1 MSRAVDEKIVKMKM
15 DNTDLKNKVADT
27 IGMFSK
33 LQSALSGLKP
43 VNVSSTVTG
52 LSDVAQSV
60 SSIESRFSALGVVA
74 MTVLQNITNKAMAMG
89 DSLIKAAMIEP
100 LTTGFQEYE
109 LKMGSIQTILANTA
123 RYGTGLDE
131 VTASLDELNQYA
143 DKTIYNFGDMTRN
156 IGMFTNSGLRVEEA
170 TSMIKGFSNEAAAS
184 GTNAQGAASAA
195 YQLSQALSAGTI
207 RLMDWRSLTNV
218 GMGNKNMQTGLI
230 EIADAMGVL
239 NETGTTA
246 EEIQNDF
253 NSSLEKNWLSAD
265 VMSKYLRIMAGETTD
280 AEMASMG
287 LTEAQIAMFRQ
298 QATTA
303 EEAATKVRTFTQLVG
318 TTKEA
323 VGSGWAETWGLM
335 FGDFNEATEM
345 WTAANNAISEGIS
358 SSADAR
364 NKLVTDFIDLGGRTT
379 LINAVV
385 SAFGALSKIFQAM
398 KGGFEAVF
406 PPATGQ
412 TLMNLA
418 IAIESFA
425 KGLMITDEAAGKVKT
440 VFQGLFSILSIGI
453 EVFNVVKD
461 KIKDMIPDD
470 AGTSV
475 LDFIARIAEL
485 IIQFDAGLK
494 AGNGFKDG
502 ISAIGDVIGGAVQF
516 VWNLAQSLSA
526 FFVKMVEGVGNLA
539 NTLGPTVDKI
549 VGFFKK
555 LVGTVDLNDV
565 LSVGFIGTFIAGIK
579 KLGDLTDTVGDF
591 VGGFTGVLGSF
602 KEGVANLGG
611 ISDVLQ
617 NMSTNIKT
625 DSLLKIAVAVGILA
639 VSIMLISGID
649 AQDVAKSL
657 EVIALVLI
665 GLTKTLDVI
674 GKLDFTGTGAFKSVA
689 LLVAL
694 GGAVVLMAAGLKI
707 LSTIDPEQLGY
718 GTMSL
723 IAIVGSLVLAMKGLS
738 SIDSKMLVS
747 SGTLIAVA
755 ASVVILAAAVKILSG
770 IESGDLAKG
779 VTALGIIL
787 IELALFLKIAN
798 GNKLNMGSAAALVIT
813 TGAIVIMVNQIQ
825 ELGNIPVDQLKQ
837 GLVALTIILAELAIF
852 VKVTNGAKLMS
863 AAVGLLLV
871 AGAITALVG
880 PIKELGSTKPE
891 ELAVGLTV
899 LGLALLGIV
908 GAMHLAKGGMG
919 GAISLLLVAKAIE
932 VLVPPLKVLSELSM
946 EQVAI
951 GLVALGGAF
960 AVIGLAG
967 YILGPASLGI
977 MAFALAIAIIGIA
990 IGGIGVG
997 LLGIAAGLTA
1007 LAAMTTATIA
1017 GVIGAL
1023 GLLIVGFTSLI
1034 PAIID
1039 FAVTLVVEFVQGIA
1053 KGAPK
1058 IFDAGLNLILNFLEA
1073 LNENVPKIIEVGLQL
1088 ITNLMNS
1095 LSDNLPPLIEAG
1107 ANLIVE
1113 LMNGMANAIRDNDEE
1128 LADAMKNIIES
1139 MLEAMITG
1147 LVEILNVLLGW
1158 IPGFE
1163 AMTGDLGGKAK
1174 EALRTAFDIKPV
1186 GEERT
1191 EELAVAIESKG
1202 PRVRDAGEFVGNEG
1216 KAGAGTPDWTPTGTG
1231 SGEQYGS
1238 GVESTVET
1246 ARLAGVAINTS
1257 GKEGAGSGSY
1267 NPEGNLGGTQ
1277 YTDGLLGKKQSSYD
1291 AGASLNSQGRTGA
1304 TATTWNGS
1312 GAFLGEGFAVGIESK
1327 GPRVSTA
1334 ASTLGGTATM
1344 ALAKSILQ
1352 NSPSKVTIKSGKFF
1366 GEGFAI
1372 GIADMG
1378 DKVKSRASEMAQGA
1392 IEAVQSYA
1400 SAFSDGLMEN
1410 MDLSPTITPVMDLTN
1425 IKSLDM
1431 NGRMRVNGL
1440 TANAASGLNS
1450 ITNNSSQSTTEY
1462 HINITAN
1469 GDLPQPTIKKMAKAI
1484 QTEIKNQNDKF
1495 RFSRGEAVVF

>member
-27 IGMFSK
+27 IGMFTK
-33 LQSALSGLKP
+33 LQSAFSGLKP
-43 VNVSSTVTG
+43 VNVNSTVTG

-60 SSIESRFSALGVVA
+60 SSIESRFSALGIVA

-89 DSLIKAAMIEP
+89 DSLMKSVLIEP
-100 LTTGFQEYE
+100 LSTGFQEYE

-131 VTASLDELNQYA
+131 VTASLDELNRYA

-303 EEAATKVRTFTQLVG
+303 EEAATKVRTFTQLIG

-323 VGSGWAETWGLM
+323 LGSGWAETWGLM

-358 SSADAR
+358 ASAEAR
-364 NKLVTDFIDLGGRTT
+364 NQMVQDFIDLGGRSTV
-379 LINAVV
+379 INAIVQ
-385 SAFGALSKIFQAM
+385 AFGALSKIFQAM

-412 TLMNLA
+412 TLMNMA
-418 IAIESFA
+418 YAIEQFA
-425 KGLMITDEAAGKVKT
+425 YGLWITDDAAAKVST
-440 VFQGLFSILSIGI
+440 IFQGLFSILSIGI
-453 EVFNVVKD
+453 EVATVIGD
-461 KIKDMIPDD
+461 KIKDIIPDD

-475 LDFIARIAEL
+475 LDFVASIAEL
-485 IIQFDAGLK
+485 IIGFDAGLK
-494 AGNGFKDG
+494 AGNGFKDSIG
-502 ISAIGDVIGGAVQF
+502 AIGDVIAGAVKF
-516 VWNLAQSLSA
+516 VWDFAQSVSD
-526 FFVKMVEGVGNLA
+526 FFIGIANGAIELA
-539 NTLGPTVDKI
+539 NQLGPTVDKI

-555 LVGTVDLNDV
+555 LIGTVDLNDV
-565 LSVGFIGTFIAGIK
+565 LSAGFIGTLIAGVK
-579 KLGDLTDTVGDF
+579 KFGELTDSVGDF

-674 GKLDFTGTGAFKSVA
+674 GKLDFTGSGAFKSVA

-694 GGAVVLMAAGLKI
+694 GGAVVLLAAGLKI

-723 IAIVGSLVLAMKGLS
+723 IAIVGSLVLAMKGLA

-755 ASVVILAAAVKILSG
+755 ASVVVLAVAVKMLSG
-770 IESGDLAKG
+770 IEAGDLAKG

-787 IELALFLKIAN
+787 IELGIFLKIAN
-798 GNKLNMGSAAALVIT
+798 DNKLDMGSALGLVIT
-813 TGAIVIMVNQIQ
+813 AGAVSIMVNQIQ
-825 ELGNIPVDQLKQ
+825 QLGALPMEQVKQ
-837 GLVALTIILAELAIF
+837 GLAALTIVLFELGLF
-852 VKVTNGAKLMS
+852 VNATKGSKLMS

-871 AGAITALVG
+871 SVAINALVG
-880 PIKELGSTKPE
+880 PIKSLGSTKPE

-932 VLVPPLKVLSELSM
+932 VLVPPLKTLSELSM

-977 MAFALAIAIIGIA
+977 MAFAIAMGIIGIA

-1007 LAAMTTATIA
+1007 LAAMTATTIA

-1039 FAVTLVVEFVQGIA
+1039 FAVTLVVEFVKGIA
-1053 KGAPK
+1053 EGAPK
-1058 IFDAGLNLILNFLEA
+1058 IFDAGLSMILKFLEA

-1088 ITNLMNS
+1088 ITNLMNA

-1107 ANLIVE
+1107 AKLIVD
-1113 LMNGMANAIRDNDEE
+1113 LLNGMADAIRENDDK
-1128 LADAMKNIIES
+1128 LADAMKNIIEA

-1174 EALRTAFDIKPV
+1174 EALREAFDVEEV
-1186 GEERT
+1186 GEERGQDF
-1191 EELAVAIESKG
+1191 VDGVDSKTG
-1202 PRVRDAGEFVGNEG
+1202 ASRSIGTKVG
-1216 KAGAGTPDWTPTGTG
+1216 KAGKDGAASVDWTSTG
-1231 SGEQYGS
+1231 STHASQLANGTSGNSGRVYNSGKGAGEQGR
-1238 GVESTVET
+1238 
-1246 ARLAGVAINTS
+1246 A
-1257 GKEGAGSGSY
+1257 GAGSVSFYQTGADYAIGLAQGMVESANYSWNAGVYIGTEAARATRNSLEVKSPSRVAKKIGNFYGKGLGLGIREMGSY
-1267 NPEGNLGGTQ
+1267 V
-1277 YTDGLLGKKQSSYD
+1277 
-1291 AGASLNSQGRTGA
+1291 
-1304 TATTWNGS
+1304 
-1312 GAFLGEGFAVGIESK
+1312 GEQA
-1327 GPRVSTA
+1327 
-1334 ASTLGGTATM
+1334 ATM
-1344 ALAKSILQ
+1344 AQK
-1352 NSPSKVTIKSGKFF
+1352 
-1366 GEGFAI
+1366 
-1372 GIADMG
+1372 
-1378 DKVKSRASEMAQGA
+1378 
-1392 IEAVQSYA
+1392 AVDTARSYA
-1400 SAFSDGLMEN
+1400 NAFAEVMDENTN
-1410 MDLSPTITPVMDLTN
+1410 MDPVITPVMDLTN

-1450 ITNNSSQSTTEY
+1450 ITNNSSQTTTEY

-1495 RFSRGEAVVF
+1495 RSSRGEAVVF

>member
-1 MSRAVDEKIVKMKM
+1 MSRAVDEKLVKMKM

-33 LQSALSGLKP
+33 LQSAISGLKP
-43 VNVSSTVTG
+43 VNVNSTVTG
-52 LSDVAQSV
+52 LSDVASSV

-195 YQLSQALSAGTI
+195 YQLSQALSAGTV

-218 GMGNKNMQTGLI
+218 GMGNKNMQNGLI

-239 NETGTTA
+239 NETGTSA

-323 VGSGWAETWGLM
+323 VGSGWAETWRLM

-364 NKLVTDFIDLGGRTT
+364 NKLVTDFIDLGGRAT

-385 SAFGALSKIFQAM
+385 QAFDALSKIFQAM

-425 KGLMITDEAAGKVKT
+425 KGLMISDEPAGKVKT
-440 VFQGLFSILSIGI
+440 TFQGLFSILSIGI

-516 VWNLAQSLSA
+516 VWNLAQSLSD
-526 FFVKMVEGVGNLA
+526 FFVKMVEGVVNLA

-555 LVGTVDLNDV
+555 LFESMDLNDA
-565 LSVGFIGTFIAGIK
+565 LNVGFIGALIAGIK
-579 KLGDLTDTVGDF
+579 KFGELTDSVGDF

-617 NMSTNIKT
+617 NMSTNIKV
-625 DSLLKIAVAVGILA
+625 DSLLKIAAAVGILA

-689 LLVAL
+689 LLLAL
-694 GGAVVLMAAGLKI
+694 GGAVVLLSAGLKI

-723 IAIVGSLVLAMKGLS
+723 VAIVGSLVLAMKGLS

-770 IESGDLAKG
+770 IEAGDLAKG

-977 MAFALAIAIIGIA
+977 MAFAIAIGVIGLA

-1007 LAAMTTATIA
+1007 LAAMTATTIA

-1039 FAVTLVVEFVQGIA
+1039 FTVTLVVEFVQGIA
-1053 KGAPK
+1053 NGAPK
-1058 IFDAGLNLILNFLEA
+1058 IFDAGLSLILKFLEA

-1088 ITNLMNS
+1088 ITNLINS
-1095 LSDNLPPLIEAG
+1095 LAENLPPLIEAG

-1113 LMNGMANAIRDNDEE
+1113 LLNGMANTIRDNDQQ
-1128 LADAMKNIIES
+1128 LADAMKNIIEA

-1174 EALRTAFDIKPV
+1174 EALREAFDVKEV
-1186 GEERT
+1186 GEER
-1191 EELAVAIESKG
+1191 G
-1202 PRVRDAGEFVGNEG
+1202 QDFVDGVEAKTDN
-1216 KAGAGTPDWTPTGTG
+1216 ARGAGKKVG
-1231 SGEQYGS
+1231 Q
-1238 GVESTVET
+1238 
-1246 ARLAGVAINTS
+1246 S
-1257 GKEGAGSGSY
+1257 GKDGAGSVDWTETGGKHAEQLATGTTGGSTRSFNAGSHVGQQGRSGASSVSFYQTGANYAIGLAQGMIESANYSYNAGSY
-1267 NPEGNLGGTQ
+1267 I
-1277 YTDGLLGKKQSSYD
+1277 GKEAAQ
-1291 AGASLNSQGRTGA
+1291 ATRNSLQVKSPSRVAKAIGR
-1304 TATTWNGS
+1304 
-1312 GAFLGEGFAVGIESK
+1312 FYGEGLGLGIRDMGGYVGSQ
-1327 GPRVSTA
+1327 A
-1334 ASTLGGTATM
+1334 ATM
-1344 ALAKSILQ
+1344 AQK
-1352 NSPSKVTIKSGKFF
+1352 
-1366 GEGFAI
+1366 
-1372 GIADMG
+1372 
-1378 DKVKSRASEMAQGA
+1378 
-1392 IEAVQSYA
+1392 AVDTARSYA
-1400 SAFSDGLMEN
+1400 NAFAEVMDEN
-1410 MDLSPTITPVMDLTN
+1410 MNMDPTITPVMDLTN

-1450 ITNNSSQSTTEY
+1450 ITNNSSQTTTEY
-1462 HINITAN
+1462 NIHITAN

-1495 RFSRGEAVVF
+1495 RSSRGEAVVF

>member
-1 MSRAVDEKIVKMKM
+1 MSRPIDEKLVKMKM
-15 DNTDLKNKVADT
+15 DNSDFQAKVSDT
-27 IGMFSK
+27 IGMFGK
-33 LQSALSGLKP
+33 LQSAFSGLKP
-43 VNVSSTVTG
+43 VNVNSTVTG
-52 LSDVAQSV
+52 LSDVASSV

-89 DSLIKAAMIEP
+89 DSLIKATMIEP

-195 YQLSQALSAGTI
+195 YQLSQALSAGTV

-303 EEAATKVRTFTQLVG
+303 EEAATKVRTFTQLIG

-323 VGSGWAETWGLM
+323 IGSGWAETWGLM

-358 SSADAR
+358 SSAEAR

-379 LINAVV
+379 IINAIVQG
-385 SAFGALSKIFQAM
+385 FDALSKIFQAM

-425 KGLMITDEAAGKVKT
+425 KGLMISDEAAGKVKT
-440 VFQGLFSILSIGI
+440 TFQGLFSILSIGI

-475 LDFIARIAEL
+475 LDFIAKIAEL

-502 ISAIGDVIGGAVQF
+502 ITAIGDVIGGAVQF
-516 VWNLAQSLSA
+516 VWNLAQSLSD
-526 FFVKMVEGVGNLA
+526 FFIGMATGAIELA
-539 NTLGPTVDKI
+539 NKLGPTVDKV

-555 LVGTVDLNDV
+555 LFESIDLNDA
-565 LSVGFIGTFIAGIK
+565 LNVGFIGALIAGIK
-579 KLGDLTDTVGDF
+579 KFGDLTDSVGDF

-617 NMSTNIKT
+617 NMSTNIKV

-674 GKLDFTGTGAFKSVA
+674 GKLDFTGSGAFKSVA
-689 LLVAL
+689 LLLAL
-694 GGAVVLMAAGLKI
+694 GGAVVLLAAGLKI
-707 LSTIDPEQLGY
+707 LSTIDPEQLGN
-718 GTMSL
+718 GTIVL

-770 IESGDLAKG
+770 IEPGDLAKG
-779 VTALGIIL
+779 VAALGIIL
-787 IELALFLKIAN
+787 LELGIFLKIAN

-813 TGAIVIMVNQIQ
+813 TGAVVIMVNQIQ

-871 AGAITALVG
+871 AGAINALVG
-880 PIKELGSTKPE
+880 PIKTLGSTKPE
-891 ELAVGLTV
+891 ELATGLTV

-919 GAISLLLVAKAIE
+919 GAVSILIMAEAIS
-932 VLVPPLKVLSELSM
+932 VLVPPLVTLSGLSIK
-946 EQVAI
+946 EIAI
-951 GLVALGGAF
+951 ALGTLAVAF
-960 AVIGLAG
+960 GVIGLAG
-967 YILGPASLGI
+967 MILGPAAPGI
-977 MAFALAIAIIGIA
+977 IAFSIAVAAIGAALALA
-990 IGGIGVG
+990 GIGFAAAVTG
-997 LLGIAAGLTA
+997 MIALSAMGTASIAALLGS
-1007 LAAMTTATIA
+1007 
-1017 GVIGAL
+1017 L
-1023 GLLIVGFTSLI
+1023 GLLLFGLKGLI
-1034 PAIID
+1034 PAIVD
-1039 FAVTLVVEFVQGIA
+1039 FAVTLVVELAQGLA
-1053 KGAPK
+1053 KGGPK
-1058 IFDAGLNLILNFLEA
+1058 IIDSALTLMLGFLEA

-1088 ITNLMNS
+1088 VTNLANS
-1095 LSDNLPPLIEAG
+1095 LADNLPPLIEAG
-1107 ANLIVE
+1107 ANLIIE
-1113 LMNGMANAIRDNDEE
+1113 LLNGMANTIRENDEK
-1128 LADAMKNIIES
+1128 LADAMKNIIEA
-1139 MLEAMITG
+1139 MLEALITG

-1174 EALRTAFDIKPV
+1174 EALREAFDVKPV
-1186 GEERT
+1186 GEERGQDFVDGVGSKT
-1191 EELAVAIESKG
+1191 GASRSIGTKVGQAGKDGAASVDWTSTGGKHAEQLATGTTGGATRSFNAGSHVGQQGRSGASSVSFYQTGSNYAIGLAQGMVES
-1202 PRVRDAGEFVGNEG
+1202 ANYSWN
-1216 KAGAGTPDWTPTGTG
+1216 AGAYIGTEAARATRNSLQVKSPSRVAKKIGNFYGEGLGIGIREMG
-1231 SGEQYGS
+1231 SYVGEQ
-1238 GVESTVET
+1238 
-1246 ARLAGVAINTS
+1246 A
-1257 GKEGAGSGSY
+1257 
-1267 NPEGNLGGTQ
+1267 
-1277 YTDGLLGKKQSSYD
+1277 
-1291 AGASLNSQGRTGA
+1291 
-1304 TATTWNGS
+1304 
-1312 GAFLGEGFAVGIESK
+1312 
-1327 GPRVSTA
+1327 
-1334 ASTLGGTATM
+1334 ATM
-1344 ALAKSILQ
+1344 AQK
-1352 NSPSKVTIKSGKFF
+1352 
-1366 GEGFAI
+1366 
-1372 GIADMG
+1372 
-1378 DKVKSRASEMAQGA
+1378 
-1392 IEAVQSYA
+1392 AVDTARSYA
-1400 SAFSDGLMEN
+1400 TAFAEVMDEN
-1410 MDLSPTITPVMDLTN
+1410 MNLQPVISPVMDLSN
-1425 IKSLDM
+1425 VSGFAM
-1431 NGRMRVNGL
+1431 NGTMRVNGING
-1440 TANAASGLNS
+1440 TTSNAASGIRS
-1450 ITNNSSQSTTEY
+1450 IVSVGQ
-1462 HINITAN
+1462 
-1469 GDLPQPTIKKMAKAI
+1469 G
-1484 QTEIKNQNDKF
+1484 NQNGSDGTVERGLMSTINNLIDKVEKMSNAPIIVELDVDGKRITRELANPMRKEF
-1495 RFSRGEAVVF
+1495 ERYDVNQAIITKGRR

>member
-27 IGMFSK
+27 IGMFTK
-33 LQSALSGLKP
+33 LQSAFSGLKP
-43 VNVSSTVTG
+43 VNVNSTVTG

-60 SSIESRFSALGVVA
+60 SSIESRFSALGIVA
-74 MTVLQNITNKAMAMG
+74 ITVLQNITNKAMAMG
-89 DSLIKAAMIEP
+89 DSLIKSAMIEP
-100 LTTGFQEYE
+100 LTSGFQEYE

-131 VTASLDELNQYA
+131 VTASLDELNNYA

-230 EIADAMGVL
+230 EIADAMGAL

-303 EEAATKVRTFTQLVG
+303 EEAATKVRTFTQLIG
-318 TTKEA
+318 TAKEA
-323 VGSGWAETWGLM
+323 LGSGWSQTWELM

-345 WTAANNAISEGIS
+345 WTAANDAISEGIG
-358 SSADAR
+358 SSAEAR
-364 NKLVTDFIDLGGRTT
+364 NKMVSDFIDLGGRTT

-385 SAFGALSKIFQAM
+385 QAFGALSKIFQAM
-398 KGGFEAVF
+398 KGGLEAVF

-412 TLMNLA
+412 TLMNIA
-418 IAIESFA
+418 VAIESFA
-425 KGLMITDEAAGKVKT
+425 KGLMISDEAAGKVKT
-440 VFQGLFSILSIGI
+440 IFQGLFSILSIGI

-461 KIKDMIPDD
+461 KIKEMIPDD
-470 AGTSV
+470 AGTSI

-502 ISAIGDVIGGAVQF
+502 ISAIGDIIGGAVQF
-516 VWNLAQSLSA
+516 IWNFAQSVSD
-526 FFVKMVEGVGNLA
+526 FVVKMVEGVGELA

-565 LSVGFIGTFIAGIK
+565 LSVGFIGTLIAGVK
-579 KLGDLTDTVGDF
+579 KFGDLTDTVGDF

-617 NMSTNIKT
+617 NMSTNIKV

-639 VSIMLISGID
+639 VSIMFISGID

-674 GKLDFTGTGAFKSVA
+674 GKLDFTGSGAFKSVA
-689 LLVAL
+689 LLLAL
-694 GGAVVLMAAGLKI
+694 GGAVVLLAAGLKI
-707 LSTIDPEQLGY
+707 LSTIDPVQLGN
-718 GTMSL
+718 GTIAL
-723 IAIVGSLVLAMKGLS
+723 IAIVGSLVLAMKGLAT
-738 SIDSKMLVS
+738 IDSKMLVS
-747 SGTLIAVA
+747 SGSLIALA
-755 ASVVILAAAVKILSG
+755 ASVVILAVAVKMLSG
-770 IESGDLAKG
+770 IEAGDLAKG

-798 GNKLNMGSAAALVIT
+798 GNKLNIGSAAALVIT

-880 PIKELGSTKPE
+880 PIKALGSTKPE

-919 GAISLLLVAKAIE
+919 GAVSLLLVAKAIE
-932 VLVPPLKVLSELSM
+932 VLVLPLKTLSELSM

-967 YILGPASLGI
+967 YILGPSALGI
-977 MAFALAIAIIGIA
+977 MAFALAIGVIGIA

-1007 LAAMTTATIA
+1007 LAAMTATTIA

-1034 PAIID
+1034 PAIVD

-1058 IFDAGLNLILNFLEA
+1058 IFDAGLSLILKFLEA

-1088 ITNLMNS
+1088 ITNLANT
-1095 LSDNLPPLIEAG
+1095 LSENLPPLIEAG

-1113 LMNGMANAIRDNDEE
+1113 LLNGMANTIRDNDQQ
-1128 LADAMKNIIES
+1128 LADAMKNIIEA

-1174 EALRTAFDIKPV
+1174 EALREAFDVEEV
-1186 GEERT
+1186 GEERGQDFVDGVDSKT
-1191 EELAVAIESKG
+1191 GASRSIGTKVGQAGKDGAASVDWTSTGSTHASQLANGTDGNSGRVYNSGKG
-1202 PRVRDAGEFVGNEG
+1202 AGEQGR
-1216 KAGAGTPDWTPTGTG
+1216 AGAGSVSFYQTGADYAIGLAQGMVESANYSWNAGVYIGTEAARATRNSLEVKSPSRVAKKIGNFYGEGLGIGIREMG
-1231 SGEQYGS
+1231 SYVGEQ
-1238 GVESTVET
+1238 
-1246 ARLAGVAINTS
+1246 A
-1257 GKEGAGSGSY
+1257 
-1267 NPEGNLGGTQ
+1267 
-1277 YTDGLLGKKQSSYD
+1277 
-1291 AGASLNSQGRTGA
+1291 
-1304 TATTWNGS
+1304 
-1312 GAFLGEGFAVGIESK
+1312 
-1327 GPRVSTA
+1327 
-1334 ASTLGGTATM
+1334 ATM
-1344 ALAKSILQ
+1344 AQK
-1352 NSPSKVTIKSGKFF
+1352 
-1366 GEGFAI
+1366 
-1372 GIADMG
+1372 
-1378 DKVKSRASEMAQGA
+1378 
-1392 IEAVQSYA
+1392 AVDTARSYA
-1400 SAFSDGLMEN
+1400 NAFAEVMDEN
-1410 MDLSPTITPVMDLTN
+1410 MNMDPVITPVMDLTN

-1450 ITNNSSQSTTEY
+1450 ITNNSSQTTTEY

-1495 RFSRGEAVVF
+1495 RSSRGEVVVF

>member
-1 MSRAVDEKIVKMKM
+1 MSRPIDEKLVKMKM
-15 DNTDLKNKVADT
+15 DNSDFQAKVSDT
-27 IGMFSK
+27 IGMFGK
-33 LQSALSGLKP
+33 LQSAFSGLKP
-43 VNVSSTVTG
+43 VNVNSTVTG
-52 LSDVAQSV
+52 LSDVASSV
-60 SSIESRFSALGVVA
+60 STIESRFSALGVIA
-74 MTVLQNITNKAMAMG
+74 MTVMQNITNKAMAMG
-89 DSLIKAAMIEP
+89 DSLMKAAIMEP
-100 LTTGFQEYE
+100 LTSGFQEYE
-109 LKMGSIQTILANTA
+109 LKMGSIQTILANTS

-131 VTASLDELNQYA
+131 VTASLDALNEYA

-156 IGMFTNSGLRVEEA
+156 IGLFTNAGIRVEDA
-170 TSMIKGFSNEAAAS
+170 TSMIKGFSNAAAAS
-184 GTNAQGAASAA
+184 GTNAQGAAGAA
-195 YQLSQALSAGTI
+195 YQLSQALSTGTI

-218 GMGNKNMQTGLI
+218 GMGNKNMQDGVLQ
-230 EIADAMGVL
+230 IAEAMGTL

-265 VMSKYLRIMAGETTD
+265 VMSKYLQIMAGDMTD
-280 AEMASMG
+280 AEMSSMG
-287 LTEAQIAMFRQ
+287 LTDAQVEMFRQ
-298 QATTA
+298 QQITA

-318 TTKEA
+318 TAKEA
-323 VGSGWAETWGLM
+323 LGSGWSKTWELM

-345 WTAANNAISEGIS
+345 WTMANNAISAGIS
-358 SSADAR
+358 GSADAR
-364 NKLVTDFIDLGGRTT
+364 NQMITDFINLGGRATI
-379 LINAVV
+379 INAIVQ
-385 SAFGALSKIFQAM
+385 AFGALSKIFQAM

-461 KIKDMIPDD
+461 KIKGMIPDD

-475 LDFIARIAEL
+475 LDFAARIAEL

-502 ISAIGDVIGGAVQF
+502 ISKIGDVIGGAVQF
-516 VWNLAQSLSA
+516 VWNFAQSVA
-526 FFVKMVEGVGNLA
+526 DFVVKMVEGIGALA
-539 NTLGPTVDKI
+539 NILGPTVDKI

-565 LSVGFIGTFIAGIK
+565 LSVGFIGTLIAGVK
-579 KLGDLTDTVGDF
+579 KFGELTDTLWDF

-602 KEGVANLGG
+602 KEDVANLGG

-665 GLTKTLDVI
+665 GLTRTLDVI
-674 GKLDFTGTGAFKSVA
+674 GKLDFTGSGAFKSVA
-689 LLVAL
+689 LLVAI
-694 GGAVVLMAAGLKI
+694 GGAVLLLAAGLKI

-738 SIDSKMLVS
+738 SIDTKMLTS

-755 ASVVILAAAVKILSG
+755 ASVIILAAAVKMLSG
-770 IESGDLAKG
+770 IEAGDLAKG

-787 IELALFLKIAN
+787 LELGIFLKIAN
-798 GNKLNMGSAAALVIT
+798 DNKLDMGSAAALLIT

-837 GLVALTIILAELAIF
+837 GLGALTIILAELAIF
-852 VKVTNGAKLMS
+852 VKLTNGAKLMS
-863 AAVGLLLV
+863 AAFGLLLV

-880 PIKELGSTKPE
+880 PIKTLGSTDPN
-891 ELAVGLTV
+891 ELATGLTV

-908 GAMHLAKGGMG
+908 GAMKLAKGSMG
-919 GAISLLLVAKAIE
+919 GAASILIMAEAISI
-932 VLVPPLKVLSELSM
+932 LVPPLMELSGLSLK
-946 EQVAI
+946 EVVTALGALAGAFIIIGVA
-951 GLVALGGAF
+951 GLV
-960 AVIGLAG
+960 
-967 YILGPASLGI
+967 LGPAAPGI
-977 MAFALAIAIIGIA
+977 AAFALAIGLIGIGIA
-990 IGGIGVG
+990 GVGIG
-997 LLGIAAGLTA
+997 LLGIAAGLTG
-1007 LAAMTTATIA
+1007 LAAITAATIA

-1023 GLLIVGFTSLI
+1023 GLLIIGLTSLI

-1039 FAVTLVVEFVQGIA
+1039 FAVTLVVEFVKGIA
-1053 KGAPK
+1053 EGAPK
-1058 IFDAGLNLILNFLEA
+1058 IFDAGLSLILKFLEA
-1073 LNENVPKIIEVGLQL
+1073 LNKNVPKIIEVGLQL
-1088 ITNLMNS
+1088 ITNLINS
-1095 LSDNLPPLIEAG
+1095 LAENLPPLIEAG
-1107 ANLIVE
+1107 ANLIIE
-1113 LMNGMANAIRDNDEE
+1113 LLNGMANTIRDNDQQ
-1128 LADAMKNIIES
+1128 LADAMKNIIEA

-1174 EALRTAFDIKPV
+1174 EALREAFDVEEV
-1186 GEERT
+1186 GEERGQDFVDGVDSKT
-1191 EELAVAIESKG
+1191 GASRSIGTKVGQAGKDGAASVDWTSTGSTHASQLANGTDSNTGRVYNSGKG
-1202 PRVRDAGEFVGNEG
+1202 AGEQGR
-1216 KAGAGTPDWTPTGTG
+1216 
-1231 SGEQYGS
+1231 S
-1238 GVESTVET
+1238 
-1246 ARLAGVAINTS
+1246 
-1257 GKEGAGSGSY
+1257 GAGSVSFYQTGANYAIGLAEGMIESANYSY
-1267 NPEGNLGGTQ
+1267 N
-1277 YTDGLLGKKQSSYD
+1277 
-1291 AGASLNSQGRTGA
+1291 AGAYVGKQAAQATRNTLQVKSPSRVAKAIGR
-1304 TATTWNGS
+1304 
-1312 GAFLGEGFAVGIESK
+1312 FYGEGMGIGIREMGAYVGQQ
-1327 GPRVSTA
+1327 A
-1334 ASTLGGTATM
+1334 ATM
-1344 ALAKSILQ
+1344 AQK
-1352 NSPSKVTIKSGKFF
+1352 
-1366 GEGFAI
+1366 
-1372 GIADMG
+1372 
-1378 DKVKSRASEMAQGA
+1378 
-1392 IEAVQSYA
+1392 AVDTARSYA
-1400 SAFSDGLMEN
+1400 NAFAEVMDENIN
-1410 MDLSPTITPVMDLTN
+1410 MDPTITPVMDLTN

-1431 NGRMRVNGL
+1431 NGRIRVNGL
-1440 TANAASGLNS
+1440 TANAANGLNS
-1450 ITNNSSQSTTEY
+1450 ITNNSSQTTTEY

-1495 RFSRGEAVVF
+1495 RSSRGEAVVF

>member
-1 MSRAVDEKIVKMKM
+1 MSRAVDEKIVKMRM
-15 DNTDLKNKVADT
+15 DNTDLKNKVSDT

-33 LQSALSGLKP
+33 LQSAFSGLKP
-43 VNVSSTVTG
+43 VNVNSTVTG
-52 LSDVAQSV
+52 LSDVASSV

-280 AEMASMG
+280 AEMASLG

-364 NKLVTDFIDLGGRTT
+364 NQLVTDFIDLGGRTT
-379 LINAVV
+379 IINAIVA
-385 SAFGALSKIFQAM
+385 AFGALSKIFQAM

-412 TLMNLA
+412 TLMNIA

-425 KGLMITDEAAGKVKT
+425 KGLMISDEAAGKVKT
-440 VFQGLFSILSIGI
+440 TFQGLFSILSIGI

-461 KIKDMIPDD
+461 KLKEMIPDD
-470 AGTSV
+470 AGTSI
-475 LDFIARIAEL
+475 LDFVARIAEL

-494 AGNGFKDG
+494 AGNDFKDG

-516 VWNLAQSLSA
+516 VWNLAQSLSD
-526 FFVKMVEGVGNLA
+526 FFVKMVEGVGELA

-565 LSVGFIGTFIAGIK
+565 LSVGFIGTLIVGVK
-579 KLGDLTDTVGDF
+579 KFGELTDTLGDF

-611 ISDVLQ
+611 IGDVLQ
-617 NMSTNIKT
+617 NMSTNIKV

-689 LLVAL
+689 LLIAL
-694 GGAVVLMAAGLKI
+694 GGAVVLLSTGLKI
-707 LSTIDPEQLGY
+707 LSTIDPEQLGN
-718 GTMSL
+718 GTIAL
-723 IAIVGSLVLAMKGLS
+723 IAIVGSLVLAMKGLA

-747 SGTLIAVA
+747 SGTLIALA
-755 ASVVILAAAVKILSG
+755 TSVVILAVAVKMLSG
-770 IESGDLAKG
+770 IEAGDLAKG

-825 ELGNIPVDQLKQ
+825 ELGSIPVDQLKQ
-837 GLVALTIILAELAIF
+837 GLVALTIVLTELAIF
-852 VKVTNGAKLMS
+852 VKVTKGGKLMS

-871 AGAITALVG
+871 AGAINALVG

-919 GAISLLLVAKAIE
+919 GAISLLLAAKAIE
-932 VLVPPLKVLSELSM
+932 VLVPPLKVLSELSLK
-946 EQVAI
+946 QVAI
-951 GLVALGGAF
+951 GLGALAGAF

-967 YILGPASLGI
+967 YILGPSALGI
-977 MAFALAIAIIGIA
+977 MAFAIAIGVIGLA

-1007 LAAMTTATIA
+1007 LAAMTATTIA

-1039 FAVTLVVEFVQGIA
+1039 FTVTLVVEFVQGIA

-1058 IFDAGLNLILNFLEA
+1058 IFDAGLSLILKFLEA

-1088 ITNLMNS
+1088 ITNLINS
-1095 LSDNLPPLIEAG
+1095 LAENLPPLIEAG

-1113 LMNGMANAIRDNDEE
+1113 LLNGMANTIRDNDQQ
-1128 LADAMKNIIES
+1128 LADAMKNIIEA

-1174 EALRTAFDIKPV
+1174 EALREAFDVKPV
-1186 GEERT
+1186 GEER
-1191 EELAVAIESKG
+1191 G
-1202 PRVRDAGEFVGNEG
+1202 QEFVDGVEAKTDN
-1216 KAGAGTPDWTPTGTG
+1216 ARGAGKKVG
-1231 SGEQYGS
+1231 Q
-1238 GVESTVET
+1238 
-1246 ARLAGVAINTS
+1246 S
-1257 GKEGAGSGSY
+1257 GKDGAGSVDWTETGGKHAEQLATGTTGGATRSFNAGKGAGEQGRSGASSVSFYQTGANYAIGLAQGMIESANYSYNAGSY
-1267 NPEGNLGGTQ
+1267 I
-1277 YTDGLLGKKQSSYD
+1277 GKQAAQATRNTLQVKSPSRV
-1291 AGASLNSQGRTGA
+1291 AKAIGR
-1304 TATTWNGS
+1304 
-1312 GAFLGEGFAVGIESK
+1312 FYGEGMGIGIREMGSYVGEQ
-1327 GPRVSTA
+1327 A
-1334 ASTLGGTATM
+1334 ATM
-1344 ALAKSILQ
+1344 AQK
-1352 NSPSKVTIKSGKFF
+1352 
-1366 GEGFAI
+1366 
-1372 GIADMG
+1372 
-1378 DKVKSRASEMAQGA
+1378 
-1392 IEAVQSYA
+1392 AVDTARSYA
-1400 SAFSDGLMEN
+1400 NAFAEVMDEN
-1410 MDLSPTITPVMDLTN
+1410 MNMDPIITPVMDLTN

-1450 ITNNSSQSTTEY
+1450 ITNNSSQTTTEY

-1495 RFSRGEAVVF
+1495 RSSRGEAVVF

>member
-15 DNTDLKNKVADT
+15 DNTDLKNKVTDT

-33 LQSALSGLKP
+33 LQSAISGLKP
-43 VNVSSTVTG
+43 VNVNSTVTG

-60 SSIESRFSALGVVA
+60 SSIESRFSALGIVA

-89 DSLIKAAMIEP
+89 DSLMKSVLIEP
-100 LTTGFQEYE
+100 LSTGFQEYE

-323 VGSGWAETWGLM
+323 LGSGWAETWGLM

-364 NKLVTDFIDLGGRTT
+364 NKLVTDFIDLGGRAT

-385 SAFGALSKIFQAM
+385 QAFGALSKIFQAM

-412 TLMNLA
+412 TLMNIA

-425 KGLMITDEAAGKVKT
+425 KGLMITDDAAGKVKT

-475 LDFIARIAEL
+475 LDFTARIAEL

-494 AGNGFKDG
+494 AGNRFKDG
-502 ISAIGDVIGGAVQF
+502 ISAIGDIIGGAVQF
-516 VWNLAQSLSA
+516 VWNLAQSVSD
-526 FFVKMVEGVGNLA
+526 FVVKMVEGVGELA
-539 NTLGPTVDKI
+539 NALGPTVDKI

-555 LVGTVDLNDV
+555 LIGTVDLNDV
-565 LSVGFIGTFIAGIK
+565 LSVGFIGTLIAGIK
-579 KLGDLTDTVGDF
+579 KFGELTDSVGDF

-689 LLVAL
+689 LLIAL
-694 GGAVVLMAAGLKI
+694 GGAVVLLSAGLKI

-723 IAIVGSLVLAMKGLS
+723 VAIVGSLVLAMKGLS

-755 ASVVILAAAVKILSG
+755 ASVVILAAAVKMLSG
-770 IESGDLAKG
+770 IEAGELAKG

-787 IELALFLKIAN
+787 LELAIFLKIAN
-798 GNKLNMGSAAALVIT
+798 NNKLNMGSAAALVIT

-837 GLVALTIILAELAIF
+837 GLVALTIILLELAIF
-852 VKVTNGAKLMS
+852 VKATNGAKLMS
-863 AAVGLLLV
+863 AAVGLVLV

-880 PIKELGSTKPE
+880 PIKTLGSTKPE

-908 GAMHLAKGGMG
+908 GAMHLAKGAMG
-919 GAISLLLVAKAIE
+919 GAVSILIMAEAIS
-932 VLVPPLKVLSELSM
+932 VLVPPLKDLSELSIKEVAIALGALAGAFIIIGAAGM
-946 EQVAI
+946 LLGPAAPGIVAFSLAI
-951 GLVALGGAF
+951 GL
-960 AVIGLAG
+960 IG
-967 YILGPASLGI
+967 
-977 MAFALAIAIIGIA
+977 IGIA
-990 IGGIGVG
+990 GVGIG
-997 LLGIAAGLTA
+997 LLGIAAGLTG
-1007 LAAMTTATIA
+1007 LAAITATTIA

-1058 IFDAGLNLILNFLEA
+1058 IFEAGLNLILKFLEA

-1088 ITNLMNS
+1088 ITNLANA
-1095 LSDNLPPLIEAG
+1095 LSENLPPLIEAG

-1113 LMNGMANAIRDNDEE
+1113 LLNGMANTIRDNDQQ
-1128 LADAMKNIIES
+1128 LADAMKNIIEA

-1174 EALRTAFDIKPV
+1174 EALREAFDVEEV
-1186 GEERT
+1186 GKERGQDF
-1191 EELAVAIESKG
+1191 VDGVDSKTG
-1202 PRVRDAGEFVGNEG
+1202 ASRSIGTKVG
-1216 KAGAGTPDWTPTGTG
+1216 KAGKDGAASVDWTSTG
-1231 SGEQYGS
+1231 STHASQLANGTSGNSGRVYNSGKGAGEQGRS
-1238 GVESTVET
+1238 
-1246 ARLAGVAINTS
+1246 
-1257 GKEGAGSGSY
+1257 GAGSVSFYQTGANYAIGLAQGMIESANYSYNAGSY
-1267 NPEGNLGGTQ
+1267 I
-1277 YTDGLLGKKQSSYD
+1277 GKQAAQATRNTLQVKSPSRV
-1291 AGASLNSQGRTGA
+1291 AKAIGR
-1304 TATTWNGS
+1304 
-1312 GAFLGEGFAVGIESK
+1312 FYGEGMGIGIREMGSYVGQQ
-1327 GPRVSTA
+1327 A
-1334 ASTLGGTATM
+1334 ATM
-1344 ALAKSILQ
+1344 AQK
-1352 NSPSKVTIKSGKFF
+1352 
-1366 GEGFAI
+1366 
-1372 GIADMG
+1372 
-1378 DKVKSRASEMAQGA
+1378 
-1392 IEAVQSYA
+1392 AVDTARSYA
-1400 SAFSDGLMEN
+1400 NAFAEVMDDNMN
-1410 MDLSPTITPVMDLTN
+1410 MDPVITPVMDLTN
-1425 IKSLDM
+1425 IKTLDM
-1431 NGRMRVNGL
+1431 NGRLRVNGL

-1450 ITNNSSQSTTEY
+1450 ITNSSTQSTTEY

-1495 RFSRGEAVVF
+1495 RSSRGEAVVF

>member
-33 LQSALSGLKP
+33 LQSAFSGLKP
-43 VNVSSTVTG
+43 VNVNSTVTG

-89 DSLIKAAMIEP
+89 DSLMKSVLIEP
-100 LTTGFQEYE
+100 LSTGFQEYE

-131 VTASLDELNQYA
+131 VTASLDELNKYA

-218 GMGNKNMQTGLI
+218 GMGNKNMQNGLI

-280 AEMASMG
+280 AEMASLG

-323 VGSGWAETWGLM
+323 LGSGWAETWGLM

-364 NKLVTDFIDLGGRTT
+364 NQLITDFIDLGGRGT

-385 SAFGALSKIFQAM
+385 QAFGALSKIFQAM

-412 TLMNLA
+412 TLMNIA

-453 EVFNVVKD
+453 EVFNVVRD

-470 AGTSV
+470 AGTSI
-475 LDFIARIAEL
+475 LDFIAKIAEL

-502 ISAIGDVIGGAVQF
+502 ISVIGDVIGGAVQF
-516 VWNLAQSLSA
+516 VWNFAQSVA
-526 FFVKMVEGVGNLA
+526 DFVVKMVEGIGALA
-539 NTLGPTVDKI
+539 NILGPTVDKI

-555 LVGTVDLNDV
+555 LIGTVDLNDV
-565 LSVGFIGTFIAGIK
+565 LSVGFIGTLIAGVK
-579 KLGDLTDTVGDF
+579 KFGELTDSLGDF

-674 GKLDFTGTGAFKSVA
+674 GKLDFTGSGAFKSVA
-689 LLVAL
+689 LLLAL
-694 GGAVVLMAAGLKI
+694 GGAVVLLAAGLKI
-707 LSTIDPEQLGY
+707 LSTIDPEQLGN
-718 GTMSL
+718 GTIAL
-723 IAIVGSLVLAMKGLS
+723 IAIVGSLVLAMKGLA

-747 SGTLIAVA
+747 SGSLIALA
-755 ASVVILAAAVKILSG
+755 ASVVILAVAVKMLSG
-770 IESGDLAKG
+770 IEPGELAKG

-787 IELALFLKIAN
+787 IELALFLKVAN
-798 GNKLNMGSAAALVIT
+798 DNKLDMTSALGLVIT
-813 TGAIVIMVNQIQ
+813 AGAVAIMVNQIQ
-825 ELGNIPVDQLKQ
+825 QLGALPMEQVKQ
-837 GLVALTIILAELAIF
+837 GLAALTIVLFELGLF
-852 VKVTNGAKLMS
+852 VNATKGSKLMS

-871 AGAITALVG
+871 SVAINALVG

-932 VLVPPLKVLSELSM
+932 VLVPPLKTLSELSM

-977 MAFALAIAIIGIA
+977 MAFALAIGVIGLGIA
-990 IGGIGVG
+990 GVGIG
-997 LLGIAAGLTA
+997 LLGIAAGLTG
-1007 LAAMTTATIA
+1007 LAAITATTIA

-1023 GLLIVGFTSLI
+1023 GLLIVGFTALI
-1034 PAIID
+1034 PAVVD
-1039 FAVTLVVEFVQGIA
+1039 FAVTLVVEFAQGIA

-1058 IFDAGLNLILNFLEA
+1058 IFDAGLSLILKFLEA

-1088 ITNLMNS
+1088 ITNLANA
-1095 LSDNLPPLIEAG
+1095 LSENLPPLIEAG

-1113 LMNGMANAIRDNDEE
+1113 LLNGMANTIRDNDQQ
-1128 LADAMKNIIES
+1128 LADAMKNIIEA

-1174 EALRTAFDIKPV
+1174 EALREAFDVKPV
-1186 GEERT
+1186 GEER
-1191 EELAVAIESKG
+1191 G
-1202 PRVRDAGEFVGNEG
+1202 QEFV
-1216 KAGAGTPDWTPTGTG
+1216 D
-1231 SGEQYGS
+1231 
-1238 GVESTVET
+1238 GVESKTDNARGGGKKVGQAGKDGAASVDWTET
-1246 ARLAGVAINTS
+1246 GGKHAEQLATGTTGGATRSFNAGSYVGGQGRDGASSVSFYQTGANYAIGLAQGMIESANYS
-1257 GKEGAGSGSY
+1257 YNAGSYIGKEAAQATRNSLQVKSPSRVAKAIGRFYGEGLGLGIREMGSY
-1267 NPEGNLGGTQ
+1267 V
-1277 YTDGLLGKKQSSYD
+1277 
-1291 AGASLNSQGRTGA
+1291 
-1304 TATTWNGS
+1304 
-1312 GAFLGEGFAVGIESK
+1312 GEQA
-1327 GPRVSTA
+1327 
-1334 ASTLGGTATM
+1334 ATM
-1344 ALAKSILQ
+1344 AQK
-1352 NSPSKVTIKSGKFF
+1352 
-1366 GEGFAI
+1366 
-1372 GIADMG
+1372 
-1378 DKVKSRASEMAQGA
+1378 
-1392 IEAVQSYA
+1392 AVDTARSYA
-1400 SAFSDGLMEN
+1400 NAFAEVMDEN
-1410 MDLSPTITPVMDLTN
+1410 MNMDPVITPVMDLTN

-1440 TANAASGLNS
+1440 TANSANRLNS
-1450 ITNNSSQSTTEY
+1450 ITNNSSQTTTEY

-1495 RFSRGEAVVF
+1495 RSSRGEAVVF

>member
-1 MSRAVDEKIVKMKM
+1 MSRAVDEKLVKMRM

-33 LQSALSGLKP
+33 LQSAFSGLKP
-43 VNVSSTVTG
+43 VNVNSTVTG

-131 VTASLDELNQYA
+131 VTASLDELNRYA

-323 VGSGWAETWGLM
+323 LGSGWAETWGLM

-345 WTAANNAISEGIS
+345 WTAANNAISDAIS
-358 SSADAR
+358 SSAETR
-364 NKLVTDFIDLGGRTT
+364 NKMVTDFIDLGGRGT

-385 SAFGALSKIFQAM
+385 QAFGALSKIFQAM

-412 TLMNLA
+412 TLMNIA

-425 KGLMITDEAAGKVKT
+425 KGLMITDDAAGKVKT
-440 VFQGLFSILSIGI
+440 IFQGLFSILSIGI
-453 EVFNVVKD
+453 EIFKVVKD

-502 ISAIGDVIGGAVQF
+502 ISKIGDVIGGAVQF
-516 VWNLAQSLSA
+516 VWNLAQSLSD
-526 FFVKMVEGVGNLA
+526 FFVKMVEGVGELA
-539 NTLGPTVDKI
+539 NTLGPTVYKI

-565 LSVGFIGTFIAGIK
+565 LSVGFIGTLIVGVK
-579 KLGDLTDTVGDF
+579 KFGELTDTVGDF

-617 NMSTNIKT
+617 NMSTNIKV

-694 GGAVVLMAAGLKI
+694 GGAVVLLAAGLKI

-723 IAIVGSLVLAMKGLS
+723 IAIVGSLVLAMKGLA
-738 SIDSKMLVS
+738 SIDTKMLVS
-747 SGTLIAVA
+747 SGTLIAIA
-755 ASVVILAAAVKILSG
+755 ASVVILSAAVKMLSG
-770 IESGDLAKG
+770 IEPGELAKG

-798 GNKLNMGSAAALVIT
+798 DNKLNMGSAAALVIT
-813 TGAIVIMVNQIQ
+813 TGAIIIMVNQIQ
-825 ELGNIPVDQLKQ
+825 ELGGLPVDQLKQ
-837 GLVALTIILAELAIF
+837 GLVALTIVLTELAIF
-852 VKVTNGAKLMS
+852 VKVTKGAKLMS

-919 GAISLLLVAKAIE
+919 GAIALLLVAKAIE

-977 MAFALAIAIIGIA
+977 MAFAIAMGIIGLA

-1007 LAAMTTATIA
+1007 LAAMTATTIA

-1058 IFDAGLNLILNFLEA
+1058 IFDAGLNLILKFLEA

-1088 ITNLMNS
+1088 ITNLMNA
-1095 LSDNLPPLIEAG
+1095 LSENLPPLIEAG
-1107 ANLIVE
+1107 ANLIIE
-1113 LMNGMANAIRDNDEE
+1113 LLDGMANTIRDNDQK
-1128 LADAMKNIIES
+1128 LADAMKNIIEA

-1174 EALRTAFDIKPV
+1174 EALREAFDVEEV
-1186 GEERT
+1186 GEERGQDFVDGVGSKT
-1191 EELAVAIESKG
+1191 GASRSIGTKVGQAGKDGAASVDWTSTGSTHASQLANGTSGNSGRVYNSGKG
-1202 PRVRDAGEFVGNEG
+1202 AGEQGR
-1216 KAGAGTPDWTPTGTG
+1216 AGAGSVSFYQTGANYAIGLAQGMIESANYSYNAG
-1231 SGEQYGS
+1231 SYIGKQAAQATRNTLQVKSPSRVAKAIGRFYGEGMGIGIREMGSYVGEQ
-1238 GVESTVET
+1238 
-1246 ARLAGVAINTS
+1246 A
-1257 GKEGAGSGSY
+1257 
-1267 NPEGNLGGTQ
+1267 
-1277 YTDGLLGKKQSSYD
+1277 
-1291 AGASLNSQGRTGA
+1291 
-1304 TATTWNGS
+1304 
-1312 GAFLGEGFAVGIESK
+1312 
-1327 GPRVSTA
+1327 
-1334 ASTLGGTATM
+1334 ATM
-1344 ALAKSILQ
+1344 AQK
-1352 NSPSKVTIKSGKFF
+1352 
-1366 GEGFAI
+1366 
-1372 GIADMG
+1372 
-1378 DKVKSRASEMAQGA
+1378 
-1392 IEAVQSYA
+1392 AVDTARSYA
-1400 SAFSDGLMEN
+1400 NAFAEVMDEN
-1410 MDLSPTITPVMDLTN
+1410 MNMDPVITPVMDLTN

-1450 ITNNSSQSTTEY
+1450 ITNNSSQTTTDY

-1495 RFSRGEAVVF
+1495 RSSRGEAVVF